1 MNKAHEIRLS
11 ILPLLVVQLYPVV
24 LMAADDYLTTL
35 ACIVLGGTLGGDLH
49 CLLWP
54 EGEVDLWPEGEM
66 DLSLEGEIPQIPEY
80 WI

>member
-1 MNKAHEIRLS
+1 M
-11 ILPLLVVQLYPVV
+11 
-24 LMAADDYLTTL
+24 MAVDDYITIL
-35 ACIVLGGTLGGDLH
+35 ACIVLGGTLGGDLQ

-54 EGEVDLWPEGEM
+54 EGEVDLWPECEM